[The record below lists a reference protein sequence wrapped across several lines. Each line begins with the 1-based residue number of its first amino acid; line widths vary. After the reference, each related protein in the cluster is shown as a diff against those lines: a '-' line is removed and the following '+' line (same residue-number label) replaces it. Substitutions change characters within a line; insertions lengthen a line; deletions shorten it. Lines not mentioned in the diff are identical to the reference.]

1 MATPTLRKK
10 EPNPEVELS
19 ERSLHQITIF
29 FLCTFG
35 RLFCTVLTKE
45 TQSTMGCNLIALS
58 VQHYTSPALTVEIV
72 CAAGSL
78 ATAVVGIE
86 IGLGP
91 GLKRG

>member
-1 MATPTLRKK
+1 
-10 EPNPEVELS
+10 
-19 ERSLHQITIF
+19 
-29 FLCTFG
+29 
-35 RLFCTVLTKE
+35 
-45 TQSTMGCNLIALS
+45 MGCNLIALS